1 MSVELGLGWLVAIDT
16 NDTYPTTPNWV
27 TLPNQKTGDL
37 ELDREHVEINT
48 KQDAGW
54 KKRITHSRD
63 WSIPV
68 SGYGDED
75 DAAILFLVDT
85 KALGSSVDVYAFVKL
100 TNADGDTYIGQGVI
114 DGLKLSA
121 PQDGPVEYSCTFKAH
136 GALTLT
142 RA

>member
-1 MSVELGLGWLVAIDT
+1 MSVELGLQWLVALDT
-16 NDTYPTTPNWV
+16 NDTYPSSPNWV
-27 TLPNQKTGDL
+27 NLPNQKTGDL

-68 SGYGDED
+68 SGFGDED
-75 DAAILFLVDT
+75 DSAINFLFDT
-85 KALGSSVDVYAFVKL
+85 KALGATVDVYVYVRL
-100 TNADGDTYIGQGVI
+100 TNTDGDTYIGQAVI
-114 DGLKLSA
+114 DSLKLTA
-121 PQDGPVEYSCTFKAH
+121 PQDGPVEYSFACKGH